1 MLARNFSMKT
11 RYTRSRGKKQAAP
24 TARGQYFFRQHPLF
38 VRVLRHTADSD
49 LAAVQVE
56 EEQHIPS
63 YQPAPGQHLN
73 RKEVGSRQH
82 CPVTMDE
89 VGPGGRFSVFDCQL
103 KTMIDVHFN
112 RLFPHRDPTFVCD
125 DRVCGGVMANLGLPR
140 SSGHHSPHECAEN
153 AGTRPNPLPSLKAV
167 PTRYP

>member
-1 MLARNFSMKT
+1 MSPRVQSGVTGYLL
-11 RYTRSRGKKQAAP
+11 
-24 TARGQYFFRQHPLF
+24 HPLF
-38 VRVLRHTADSD
+38 VRVLGHTADSD

-89 VGPGGRFSVFDCQL
+89 VGPGGGPTPFRCRSDAMPPQNVA
-103 KTMIDVHFN
+103 H
-112 RLFPHRDPTFVCD
+112 RLVRHPV
-125 DRVCGGVMANLGLPR
+125 
-140 SSGHHSPHECAEN
+140 S
-153 AGTRPNPLPSLKAV
+153 
-167 PTRYP
+167 